1 MSIKILTT
9 GDIHI
14 GKSSS
19 GLKRNDAVMATKE
32 TWSRI
37 VDYAIAHGVD
47 VVALSGDIV
56 DRDNRYFEA
65 IGPFQRGFERLK
77 QADIA
82 LYMVAG
88 NHDFDVLPQ
97 LVDSERYDNVRFL
110 GAKGEWE
117 SDLFEK
123 GEEKLQ
129 FVGWSFPDIH
139 VREDPLSSFSPEGLE
154 LHHDIPTIALLHCD
168 AGLQESVYAPVPID
182 DFRNH
187 SVDVWVLGHIHKPQI
202 LIESEPLVY
211 YPGSPHA
218 MSAKEQGVHGA
229 VMLTIHSRTKIEREM
244 IPLSPVR
251 YESIEIDV
259 TGREQEEHVRNVITS
274 ELFNDVQSKPLQ
286 ELEGV
291 SYLVYDVTLVGE
303 HNRTQDLENWTAG
316 LVEDYEQRMGSSSSE
331 VCVWVRNVTLD
342 VTPGVENMEELAKDN
357 SPVGL
362 LAKTIVALEK
372 SESNEFVDT
381 LLADWEGAHAEVVT
395 SSVYQPLRIRQMDE
409 IDNVREALADV
420 DTMGEE
426 DAGRQMAKHYLLKE
440 CRQILTEL
448 LSSTKVT

>member
-1 MSIKILTT
+1 MSIKVLTT
-9 GDIHI
+9 ADIHI

-19 GLKRNDAVMATKE
+19 GLKRNDAAMATKE

-37 VDYAIAHGVD
+37 VDYAIVHGVD

-97 LVDSERYDNVRFL
+97 LLDPRRYDNVRFL

-129 FVGWSFPDIH
+129 FVGWSFPSIH
-139 VREDPLSSFSPEGLE
+139 VTEDPLSSFSPDGLE

-168 AGLQESVYAPVPID
+168 AGLRESNYAPVAID
-182 DFRNH
+182 SFRDPRI
-187 SVDVWVLGHIHKPQI
+187 DVWVLGHIHKPQV
-202 LIESEPLVY
+202 LIESQPLVY

-218 MSAKEQGVHGA
+218 LSAKEQGMHGV
-229 VMLTIHSRTKIEREM
+229 VMLTIHSRTEIEREV
-244 IPLSPVR
+244 IPLSPIR

-259 TGREQEEHVRNVITS
+259 TGKEQKEHVRNVITS
-274 ELFNDVQSKPLQ
+274 KLFENVQSKPPR

-291 SYLVYDVTLVGE
+291 FYLVYDVTLVGE
-303 HNRTQDLENWTAG
+303 HNSIPDLESWTAE
-316 LVEDYEQRMGSSSSE
+316 LVEDYEQRVGYSE
-331 VCVWVRNVTLD
+331 VCVWVRNVTID
-342 VTPGVENMEELAKDN
+342 VTPGVENMDELAKDN

-362 LAKTIVALEK
+362 LAKTIIALEK
-372 SESNEFVDT
+372 GEDDKFVNA
-381 LLADWEGAHAEVVT
+381 LLADWERAHAEVVT
-395 SSVYQPLRIRQMDE
+395 SRVYQPLYTRQMDE

-420 DTMGEE
+420 DTMDEE
-426 DAGRQMAKHYLLKE
+426 AAGTQKAKHYLLQE

-448 LSSTKVT
+448 LNSNKAT

>member
-1 MSIKILTT
+1 MSIKVLTT

-19 GLKRNDAVMATKE
+19 GLKRSDAAMATKE

-77 QADIA
+77 QAGIF

-97 LVDSERYDNVRFL
+97 LVDPQRYDNVRFL

-117 SDLFEK
+117 SDLFIK

-129 FVGWSFPDIH
+129 FVGWSFPDAH
-139 VREDPLSSFSPEGLE
+139 VTNDPLTLFNSTNIDPN
-154 LHHDIPTIALLHCD
+154 IPAVALLHCD
-168 AGLQESVYAPVPID
+168 AGLRESIYAPVPID
-182 DFRNH
+182 SFRE
-187 SVDVWVLGHIHKPQI
+187 SRIDVWVLGHIHKPQI
-202 LIESEPLVY
+202 LIEKEPLVY

-218 MSAKEQGVHGA
+218 LSAKEQGVHGA
-229 VMLTIHSRTKIEREM
+229 VVLTIHSRTEIERKI

-251 YESIEIDV
+251 YETIEIDV
-259 TGREQEEHVRNVITS
+259 TGREQKEHVRDVITS
-274 ELFNDVQSKPLQ
+274 ELFEDVQSKPPQ
-286 ELEGV
+286 ELDGV

-303 HNRTQDLENWTAG
+303 HISIPDLKNWTVD
-316 LVEDYEQRMGSSSSE
+316 LVEDYEQRVGSSE
-331 VCVWVRNVTLD
+331 VCVWVRNLTID
-342 VTPGVENMEELAKDN
+342 VTPGVENMDELAKDN
-357 SPVGL
+357 SPIGL

-372 SESNEFVDT
+372 GEDDTFVNA
-381 LLADWEGAHAEVVT
+381 LLADWETAYADIVG
-395 SSVYQPLRIRQMDE
+395 SGVYHPLRARQADE
-409 IDNVREALADV
+409 VDNMREVQVGV
-420 DTMGEE
+420 DTKDEAA
-426 DAGRQMAKHYLLKE
+426 AGKEKAKHYLLKE

-448 LSSTKVT
+448 LNSNKAT